1 MLVPQVRARRKAAIP
16 GTPPRGNTIENTRKL
31 RAEQQVGVEEKPSK
45 ARRQPVAP
53 RVFVGSSANHKNQ
66 YQPSTI
72 KKGKESTGGIK

>member
-45 ARRQPVAP
+45 ARR
-53 RVFVGSSANHKNQ
+53 
-66 YQPSTI
+66 
-72 KKGKESTGGIK
+72 